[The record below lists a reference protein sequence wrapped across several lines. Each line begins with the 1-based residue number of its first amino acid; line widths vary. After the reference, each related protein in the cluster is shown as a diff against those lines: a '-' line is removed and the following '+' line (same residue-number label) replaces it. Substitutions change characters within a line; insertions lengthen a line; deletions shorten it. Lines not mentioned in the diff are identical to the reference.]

1 MIMDKTERANLFAAY
16 QRYLSAFNAND
27 LDGINDCINYPLAYI
42 GADNVTMLDQFPLD
56 PADMKASKGWDRSD
70 AFEIDVVAVGENKA
84 HLLMRNT
91 RRLRK
96 DGSLIEEATGF
107 YAYTRLMEIGRY
119 LLSLTLSSL
128 RSARNLIREYKN

>member
-1 MIMDKTERANLFAAY
+1 MDKVERASLLGAY
-16 QRYLSAFNAND
+16 KIYWAAFNAND
-27 LDGINDCINYPLAYI
+27 LDAINDCISYPLAYI
-42 GADNVTMLDQFPLD
+42 GGDSVTLLDQFPIS

-70 AFEIDVVAVGENKA
+70 SFEIDVVAVGENKA

-107 YAYTRLMEIGRY
+107 YAY
-119 LLSLTLSSL
+119 
-128 RSARNLIREYKN
+128 KKK

>member
-1 MIMDKTERANLFAAY
+1 MDKVERASLLGAY
-16 QRYLSAFNAND
+16 QRYLAAFNANN
-27 LDGINDCINYPLAYI
+27 LDAINDCISYPLAYI
-42 GADNVTMLDQFPLD
+42 GGDSVTILDQFPIN

-70 AFEIDVVAVGENKA
+70 SFEIDVVAVGENKA

-107 YAYTRLMEIGRY
+107 YAYKKVRG
-119 LLSLTLSSL
+119 
-128 RSARNLIREYKN
+128 

>member
-107 YAYTRLMEIGRY
+107 YAYTKVDGDWKIFA
-119 LLSLTLSSL
+119 LSDIVFP
-128 RSARNLIREYKN
+128 A